1 MTAEEAKLFLEGAA
15 REFFEA
21 VLDAGR
27 HHIGSDNFTFNVE
40 FVVSA
45 QESDREGGVRLGQ
58 AVKDA
63 LDAAQV
69 FVKALAQ
76 HADGSSGP

>member
-1 MTAEEAKLFLEGAA
+1 MTAEERQAKLFLEGAA
-15 REFFEA
+15 LEFFEA
-21 VLDAGR
+21 VLQAGR
-27 HHIGSDNFTFNVE
+27 HHIGSDNFTFKVE

-63 LDAAQV
+63 LDAAEQA
-69 FVKALAQ
+69 VKALAQ
-76 HADGSSGP
+76 QR